1 MSSKRIMISLPDS
14 LLAEVDGIA
23 AAGQLNRSELFR
35 MAVQLYINECRR
47 RTLRDQMRIGYLEM
61 AAINLSLA
69 LEQYRLEVEASG
81 LYDLPI
87 AEVK

>member
-1 MSSKRIMISLPDS
+1 
-14 LLAEVDGIA
+14 
-23 AAGQLNRSELFR
+23 
-35 MAVQLYINECRR
+35 
-47 RTLRDQMRIGYLEM
+47 MRIGYLEM